1 MYTWVALS
9 QQPHQLNVFHV
20 VWLLAVMSVVD
31 AYNFPWTSCHVLLST
46 GLKGPHALIRRPLL
60 RHPTFSVE
68 LPPAQ
73 TRGGEIAMMMVGR
86 GVQGVGNAQSL
97 RERAFDAARG
107 GNPSLAADLF
117 NEYLRQESSAATCDF
132 AVLNCMGAMS
142 AQLGRFEEA
151 VSSFQKAL
159 AASAPEANLPAVR
172 ESRTNTFFNLGNAC
186 TALLRHREALAA
198 FTQVTQLRPDDAEA
212 FINMGNALATL
223 GDMSKALGAYERAV
237 AIDDTSEIAL
247 LNCGNA
253 LCDTGRNRLRYNRIT
268 LGVAV
273 YCVVLQCVAVF

>member
-1 MYTWVALS
+1 MTTLVSRS
-9 QQPHQLNVFHV
+9 QQPNQLNAFHG

-31 AYNFPWTSCHVLLST
+31 SYNFPWTPCHVLPCRPLST

-60 RHPTFSVE
+60 RYPTIHVE

-73 TRGGEIAMMMVGR
+73 TRGGGIAMMMVGR
-86 GVQGVGNAQSL
+86 GMQGNAQSL
-97 RERAFDAARG
+97 RERAFEAARG

-117 NEYLRQESSAATCDF
+117 NDYLQQESSAATCDF
-132 AVLNCMGAMS
+132 AALNCMGAMS

-198 FTQVTQLRPDDAEA
+198 FTQVSQLRPDDAEA

-223 GDMSKALGAYERAV
+223 GDMSKALGAYERAI

-253 LCDTGRNRLRYNRIT
+253 LCDMGRNR
-268 LGVAV
+268 
-273 YCVVLQCVAVF
+273 